1 MRYSPSLNG
10 FFPEQV
16 DYPSLPSD
24 LITIE
29 QAYYEELLAAQAV
42 GKIIGPNE
50 DGVPV
55 ASDPPPFVPTPL
67 TEKDITEE
75 RSRRVAA
82 GTVVSVEGY
91 GDVALQGRPED
102 QITLG
107 NLAQISLLRIQQGDT
122 TTITKFRDRD
132 NVDHDL
138 TPPQIVDMWVKGT
151 SWVSTVYEASWDVKD
166 LDPIPL
172 DYTDDKYWP

>member
-1 MRYSPSLNG
+1 MSVYYSPSNRG
-10 FFPEQV
+10 FYDTSIFNYTLPE
-16 DYPSLPSD
+16 DAISIDREYYDSLILAQS
-24 LITIE
+24 IGKVIE
-29 QAYYEELLAAQAV
+29 PD
-42 GKIIGPNE
+42 G
-50 DGVPV
+50 DGVPQ
-55 ASDPPPFVPTPL
+55 ALDPPTRPVS
-67 TEKDITEE
+67 EGDITRE

-82 GTVVSVEGY
+82 GTVVTVEGY
-91 GDVALQGRPED
+91 GEVALQGRPED

-107 NLAQISLLRIQQGDT
+107 NLAQVSLLRIQQGDT

-132 NVDHDL
+132 NVDHSL

-151 SWVSTVYEASWDVKD
+151 QWVSTVYEASWDVKD

>member
-1 MRYSPSLNG
+1 MSIYYSPSGNS
-10 FFPEQV
+10 FYDTSRIE
-16 DYPSLPSD
+16 YSLPEDVIEIEESYYKELFSD
-24 LITIE
+24 
-29 QAYYEELLAAQAV
+29 QSN
-42 GKIIGPNE
+42 GKVIQPGV

-55 ASDPPPFVPTPL
+55 AVTPPPVQPT
-67 TEKDITEE
+67 EQDVNQE

-91 GDVALQGRPED
+91 GNVALQGRQED

-107 NLAQISLLRIQQGDT
+107 NLAQISMFRIQQGDT
-122 TTITKFRDRD
+122 TTTTKFRDRD
-132 NVDHDL
+132 NVDHFL
-138 TPPQIVDMWVKGT
+138 TPPQIVDMWAKGT
-151 SWVSTVYEASWDVKD
+151 QWVSDIYAASWDVKD

>member
-1 MRYSPSLNG
+1 MTIYYSPSTRG
-10 FFPEQV
+10 FFNTTLFTTNLPE
-16 DYPSLPSD
+16 DALGIDPEYYD
-24 LITIE
+24 ELIT
-29 QAYYEELLAAQAV
+29 AQTV
-42 GKIIGPNE
+42 GKVIQPGV

-55 ASDPPPFVPTPL
+55 AVDPPVAEI
-67 TEKDITEE
+67 TEADITRE
-75 RSRRVAA
+75 RSRRIAEGV
-82 GTVVSVEGY
+82 VVSVEGY

-102 QITLG
+102 QVTLG

-122 TTITKFRDRD
+122 TTITKFRDKD

-138 TPPQIVDMWVKGT
+138 TPHQIVDMWVKGT
-151 SWVSTVYEASWDVKD
+151 QWASSVYEASWDVKD